1 MGAGFAP
8 IQNVQLADHVHNVH
22 VERDGYLQILCW
34 GIAFCEKRVSAARE
48 RHDAFCAQIR
58 GPLDVTLY

>member
-22 VERDGYLQILCW
+22 VERDGYLQIYCVGVLRFAKN
-34 GIAFCEKRVSAARE
+34 GS
-48 RHDAFCAQIR
+48 
-58 GPLDVTLY
+58 PLPASGMTRFVRRYAGRLT